1 MITPSIVAED
11 LTKGYGSL
19 TALSNLNLKIE
30 GSKCVGF
37 LGPNG
42 AGKTTTLKIQ
52 ALVESLAKIEPWF
65 LITYGATIITN
76 VLVDPY
82 PTTLSQD
89 EAFAPYASIPEGIAI
104 LLTYFVVTALL
115 GLVLFE
121 RREFT

>member
-1 MITPSIVAED
+1 MITPSIVAEN

-30 GSKCVGF
+30 GSKWVGF

-42 AGKTTTLKIQ
+42 AGKTTILKIQ

-76 VLVDPY
+76 VLVDPHS
-82 PTTLSQD
+82 TTLSHGEPFGTYDCILDGQ
-89 EAFAPYASIPEGIAI
+89 PYS
-104 LLTYFVVTALL
+104 
-115 GLVLFE
+115 
-121 RREFT
+121 